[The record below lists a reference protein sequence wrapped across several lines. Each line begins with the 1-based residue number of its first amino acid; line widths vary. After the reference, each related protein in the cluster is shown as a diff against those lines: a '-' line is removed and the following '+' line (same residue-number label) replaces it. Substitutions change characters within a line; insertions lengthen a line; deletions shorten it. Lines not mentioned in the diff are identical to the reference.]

1 MAIVHVYNRARG
13 ITYVY
18 ESQSY
23 WDKELKQP
31 RSNRKLIGK
40 LDPDTSEIVPTGKR
54 GRTKQEQDPE
64 KKSGYSVTDSK
75 TSADQ
80 TRRLL
85 KVKEKG
91 TEILS
96 LKKQLSAAERE
107 IANYR
112 QLIQQVYAVLGKAT
126 TEGR

>member
-13 ITYVY
+13 VTYVY

-40 LDPDTSEIVPTGKR
+40 LDPDTGEIVPTGKK
-54 GRTKQEQDPE
+54 GRTKQDQDPE
-64 KKSGYSVTDSK
+64 KKSSYSVTDSK

-85 KVKEKG
+85 KEKDA
-91 TEILS
+91 EILS

-112 QLIQQVYAVLGKAT
+112 QLIQQAHAILGKAAA
-126 TEGR
+126 EGR

>member
-1 MAIVHVYNRARG
+1 MAIIKQLDKRSG

-40 LDPDTSEIVPTGKR
+40 LDPDTGEIVPTGKK
-54 GRTKQEQDPE
+54 GRTKQDQDPE

-85 KVKEKG
+85 KEKDA
-91 TEILS
+91 EILS

-112 QLIQQVYAVLGKAT
+112 QLIQQAHAILGKAAA
-126 TEGR
+126 EGR

>member
-1 MAIVHVYNRARG
+1 M
-13 ITYVY
+13 YVY

-40 LDPDTSEIVPTGKR
+40 LDPDTGEIVPTGKK
-54 GRTKQEQDPE
+54 GRTKQDQDPE

-85 KVKEKG
+85 KEKDA
-91 TEILS
+91 EILS

-112 QLIQQVYAVLGKAT
+112 QLIQQAHAILGKAAA
-126 TEGR
+126 EGR

>member
-13 ITYVY
+13 VTYVY

-40 LDPDTSEIVPTGKR
+40 LDPDTGEIVPTGKK
-54 GRTKQEQDPE
+54 GRTKQDHQPQN
-64 KKSGYSVTDSK
+64 KTGYSVTDSK

-85 KVKEKG
+85 KEKDA
-91 TEILS
+91 EILS

-112 QLIQQVYAVLGKAT
+112 QLIQQAHAILGKAAA
-126 TEGR
+126 EGR

>member
-40 LDPDTSEIVPTGKR
+40 LDPDTGEIVPTGKK
-54 GRTKQEQDPE
+54 GRTKQDQDPE

-85 KVKEKG
+85 KEKDA
-91 TEILS
+91 EILS

>member
-13 ITYVY
+13 VTYVY

-40 LDPDTSEIVPTGKR
+40 LDPDTGEIVPTGKK
-54 GRTKQEQDPE
+54 GRTKQDQDPE

-85 KVKEKG
+85 KEKDA
-91 TEILS
+91 EILS

-112 QLIQQVYAVLGKAT
+112 QLIQQAHAVLGKAA

>member
-13 ITYVY
+13 VTYVY

-40 LDPDTSEIVPTGKR
+40 LDPDTGEIVPTGKK
-54 GRTKQEQDPE
+54 GRTKQDQDPE

-75 TSADQ
+75 ASTDQ

-85 KVKEKG
+85 KEKDA
-91 TEILS
+91 EILS
-96 LKKQLSAAERE
+96 LKKQLAAAERE

-112 QLIQQVYAVLGKAT
+112 QLIQQAHAILGKAAA
-126 TEGR
+126 EGR

>member
-13 ITYVY
+13 VTYVY

-40 LDPDTSEIVPTGKR
+40 LDPDTGEIVPTGKK
-54 GRTKQEQDPE
+54 GRTKQDQDPE

-85 KVKEKG
+85 KEKDA
-91 TEILS
+91 EILS

-112 QLIQQVYAVLGKAT
+112 QLVQQAHTILGKAVD
-126 TEGR
+126 EGR

>member
-13 ITYVY
+13 VTYVY

-40 LDPDTSEIVPTGKR
+40 LDPDTGEIVPTGKK
-54 GRTKQEQDPE
+54 GRTKQDQDPE

-85 KVKEKG
+85 KEKDA
-91 TEILS
+91 EILS

-112 QLIQQVYAVLGKAT
+112 QLIQQAHAILGKAAA
-126 TEGR
+126 EGW

>member
-40 LDPDTSEIVPTGKR
+40 LDPDTGEIVPTGKK
-54 GRTKQEQDPE
+54 GRTKQAQDP
-64 KKSGYSVTDSK
+64 SHSVTDSK
-75 TSADQ
+75 TSVDQ

-85 KVKEKG
+85 KEKG

>member
-40 LDPDTSEIVPTGKR
+40 LDPDTGEIVPTGKR

-85 KVKEKG
+85 KEKDA
-91 TEILS
+91 EILS

-112 QLIQQVYAVLGKAT
+112 QLIQQAHAILGKAAA
-126 TEGR
+126 EGR

>member
-13 ITYVY
+13 VTYVY

-40 LDPDTSEIVPTGKR
+40 LDPDTGEIVPTGKK
-54 GRTKQEQDPE
+54 GRTKQDQDPE

-85 KVKEKG
+85 KEKDA
-91 TEILS
+91 EILS

-112 QLIQQVYAVLGKAT
+112 QLIQQAHAILGKAAA
-126 TEGR
+126 EGR

>member
-13 ITYVY
+13 VTYVY

-40 LDPDTSEIVPTGKR
+40 LDPDTGEIVPTGKK
-54 GRTKQEQDPE
+54 GRTKQDQDPE

-85 KVKEKG
+85 KEKDA
-91 TEILS
+91 EILS

-112 QLIQQVYAVLGKAT
+112 QLIQQAHAILGKASA
-126 TEGR
+126 EGR

>member
-40 LDPDTSEIVPTGKR
+40 LDPDTGEIVPTGKK
-54 GRTKQEQDPE
+54 GRTKQDQDPE

-85 KVKEKG
+85 KEKDA
-91 TEILS
+91 EILS

-112 QLIQQVYAVLGKAT
+112 QLIQQAHAVLGKAA

>member
-13 ITYVY
+13 VTYVY

-40 LDPDTSEIVPTGKR
+40 LDPDTGEIVPTGKR

-64 KKSGYSVTDSK
+64 KKSSHSVTDSK
-75 TSADQ
+75 TSVDQ

-85 KVKEKG
+85 KEKDA
-91 TEILS
+91 EILS

-112 QLIQQVYAVLGKAT
+112 QLIQQAHAILGKAAA
-126 TEGR
+126 EGR

>member
-40 LDPDTSEIVPTGKR
+40 LDPDTGEIVPTGKK
-54 GRTKQEQDPE
+54 GRTKQDQDPE

-85 KVKEKG
+85 KEKDA
-91 TEILS
+91 EILS

-112 QLIQQVYAVLGKAT
+112 QLIQQAHAILGKAAA
-126 TEGR
+126 EGR

>member
-13 ITYVY
+13 VTYVY

-40 LDPDTSEIVPTGKR
+40 LDPDTGEIVPTGKR

-64 KKSGYSVTDSK
+64 KKSSHSVTDSK

-85 KVKEKG
+85 KEKDA
-91 TEILS
+91 EILS

-112 QLIQQVYAVLGKAT
+112 QLIQQAHAILGKAAA
-126 TEGR
+126 EGR